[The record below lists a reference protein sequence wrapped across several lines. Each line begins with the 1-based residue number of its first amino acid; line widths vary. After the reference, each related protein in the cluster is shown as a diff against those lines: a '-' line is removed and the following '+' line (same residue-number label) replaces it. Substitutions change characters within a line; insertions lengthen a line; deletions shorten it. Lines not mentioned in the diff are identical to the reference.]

1 MSHFVLDNSVAMR
14 WLTPS
19 NKKADQAYADKI
31 LRGFVDHRA
40 VVPTLWHIEAISVL
54 LSCEKHDE
62 ITDNDTARFLG
73 FIKGLDIQT
82 DTYTSSHAF
91 NRTTDIARQFN
102 LSGYDATYLELAL
115 REGLPLATLDKDLA
129 KAAKKAGASLHLKG

>member
-1 MSHFVLDNSVAMR
+1 
-14 WLTPS
+14 
-19 NKKADQAYADKI
+19 
-31 LRGFVDHRA
+31 
-40 VVPTLWHIEAISVL
+40 

-73 FIKGLDIQT
+73 FIEGLDIQT

-91 NRTTDIARQFN
+91 NRTINIARQFN

-129 KAAKKAGASLHLKG
+129 KAAKKAGVLLHLKG

>member
-14 WLTPS
+14 WLMPS

-54 LSCEKHDE
+54 LNCEKHDE
-62 ITDNDTARFLG
+62 ITDNDVARFLG
-73 FIKGLDIQT
+73 FIEHLDIQT
-82 DTYTSSHAF
+82 DTYTSFQAF
-91 NRTTDIARQFN
+91 NRTINVARKFN
-102 LSGYDATYLELAL
+102 LSGYDASYLELAL
-115 REGLPLATLDKDLA
+115 REDLPLATLDKDLA
-129 KAAKKAGASLHLKG
+129 KAAKKAGVSFYLKD